1 MSDFSLILVLKTNKI
16 KICIDMAKIQIKSE
30 KITPFGGIFPIMDE
44 FNRVLSGIVDSTL
57 GFRCKLFGYQYSE
70 IIRSLMCVYFCGG
83 TCIEDLSKHIIPCVS
98 QHPKLRTCSSDTI
111 LRAIEELTEDNISY
125 TSDNGKTYEFN
136 KAEKLNTLLFKRAPI
151 HDAFRV
157 LPGQLAPDVK
167 VILNWPRGCWLE
179 SKITTRFWI
188 ITILMAALAIITLKI
203 R

>member
-1 MSDFSLILVLKTNKI
+1 MP
-16 KICIDMAKIQIKSE
+16 KIQIKSE

-83 TCIEDLSKHIIPCVS
+83 TCIEDLSKHLIPCVS

-136 KAEKLNTLLFKRAPI
+136 KAEKLNTLLLEAFYNFYKYILSKLKVPDFGLKPTNRIKTFVFK
-151 HDAFRV
+151 FV
-157 LPGQLAPDVK
+157 SV
-167 VILNWPRGCWLE
+167 
-179 SKITTRFWI
+179 
-188 ITILMAALAIITLKI
+188 AATS
-203 R
+203 

>member
-83 TCIEDLSKHIIPCVS
+83 TCIEDHK
-98 QHPKLRTCSSDTI
+98 R
-111 LRAIEELTEDNISY
+111 DNRP
-125 TSDNGKTYEFN
+125 F
-136 KAEKLNTLLFKRAPI
+136 
-151 HDAFRV
+151 
-157 LPGQLAPDVK
+157 
-167 VILNWPRGCWLE
+167 
-179 SKITTRFWI
+179 
-188 ITILMAALAIITLKI
+188 
-203 R
+203 